1 MEQLWLSERFRV
13 LWDGRDPFEQVDRL
27 EGDVFRRVAARKTI
41 RVALDGRHYFAKIHY
56 GVGWWEIIKNLLQ
69 LKRPILSAENEWRA
83 LNLLRD
89 IGVDTLTPAAFGRTG
104 HNPARIRSFLITEE
118 LRNTISLE
126 DLCATWPTQPPS
138 FRLRKALTEQL
149 AAVVRQMHTHGLN
162 HRDCYLCH
170 FHADTAFVSENPQS
184 AIRNPQSAEPRL
196 YVIDLHRAQIR
207 RRTPRRWLIKDLAG
221 LYFSALDI
229 GLTRTDRLRFI
240 RAYEQKPLR
249 EVFRH
254 RGRFWRSV
262 ERTALALYRKVGRRS
277 APATT

>member
-56 GVGWWEIIKNLLQ
+56 GVGWWEIVKNLLQ
-69 LKRPILSAENEWRA
+69 LKRPVLSAENEWWA

-104 HNPARIRSFLITEE
+104 RNPARIRSFLITEE

-126 DLCATWPTQPPS
+126 DFCATWPSRPPAL
-138 FRLRKALTEQL
+138 RLRKTLIEQL
-149 AAVVRQMHTHGLN
+149 ATVVRQMHTHGLN

-170 FHADTAFVSENPQS
+170 FHADTASASENPQS
-184 AIRNPQSAEPRL
+184 AIRNPQSAELRL

-240 RAYEQKPLR
+240 RAYEQKPLH

-254 RGRFWRSV
+254 RERFWRSV
-262 ERTALALYRKVGRRS
+262 ERTALALYTKVGRRG